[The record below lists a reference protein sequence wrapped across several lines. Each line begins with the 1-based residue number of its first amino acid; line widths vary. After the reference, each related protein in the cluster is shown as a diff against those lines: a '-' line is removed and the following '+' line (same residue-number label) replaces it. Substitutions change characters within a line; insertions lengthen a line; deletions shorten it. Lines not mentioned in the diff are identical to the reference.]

1 MSTQTIYGITPEAS
15 EPEYGRECDGGLANK
30 VSGEDGNKANQAK
43 SIVDARGGLD
53 VSDALSETCQGG
65 WGE

>member
-15 EPEYGRECDGGLANK
+15 EPEYCRECDGGLANK

-53 VSDALSETCQGG
+53 ASDALSETCQGG
-65 WGE
+65 LG